1 MTWQWVTVILGL
13 AFLTF
18 TFFGFALVV
27 INKSAGSVDAVGAD
41 ARDAENPAPRRDPS
55 TEETQIIR
63 PTEKKGDDRT

>member
-41 ARDAENPAPRRDPS
+41 ARDPAPRRDPS

-63 PTEKKGDDRT
+63 PTEKKGDER